1 MACLG
6 IRDVSAMYPQC
17 MLLDTLGIL
26 LNDFLNQTLGSMIE
40 SICCHVHFGDLSRM
54 SRANDLLEGWRE
66 GGREGQSGGDGK
78 RELTNCHSLGR
89 ESDKGR
95 DGGGGQK
102 SQKSKVY
109 PQSHSV

>member
-54 SRANDLLEGWRE
+54 SRGKDLLEGGKEAGRGRME
-66 GGREGQSGGDGK
+66 GMGRGSQPIAIPWDENLTKGGMEGRPRIPEVK
-78 RELTNCHSLGR
+78 SL
-89 ESDKGR
+89 SAI
-95 DGGGGQK
+95 
-102 SQKSKVY
+102 
-109 PQSHSV
+109 P

>member
-66 GGREGQSGGDGK
+66 GGREGQSGWGWEEGANQ
-78 RELTNCHSLGR
+78 LPFLGAR
-89 ESDKGR
+89 I
-95 DGGGGQK
+95 
-102 SQKSKVY
+102 
-109 PQSHSV
+109 